1 MVSKAP
7 WLRGRQRGKCT
18 CSKSAFMTEGVKR
31 QIQDPEGQVPTWAWH
46 HTAQRV
52 SDVDNGIVGKVTWGK
67 LG

>member
-1 MVSKAP
+1 
-7 WLRGRQRGKCT
+7 
-18 CSKSAFMTEGVKR
+18 MTEGVKR

-46 HTAQRV
+46 NTAQRF